1 MSIIFTRRFLKLTVI
16 WVSIFAFASA
26 CNVKPEPIQYGHDE
40 CSYCKM
46 TIVDKAHSAQLV
58 TKKGKQYKY
67 DAIECLVWNINEVPE
82 LALNSILLVADYQSP
97 GDLLP
102 AEEAAYI
109 ISTGIKSPMGANL
122 SAVENVQRVDSLL
135 QHFKGNKY
143 NWEQLLEVLSE

>member
-16 WVSIFAFASA
+16 WVSIFALTSA

-46 TIVDKAHSAQLV
+46 TIVDKAHAAQLV

-82 LALNSILLVADYQSP
+82 LALNSILLVADYHSP
-97 GDLLP
+97 GNLLP

-109 ISTGIKSPMGANL
+109 ISTGIKSPMGSQAAAF
-122 SAVENVQRVDSLL
+122 STREAAD
-135 QHFKGNKY
+135 KY
-143 NWEQLLEVLSE
+143 NSTLQGELLSWKELSGKLQ